1 MLIRIKNLS
10 SKIIN
15 AADSF
20 AYTFYFI
27 CVFIASDTNVKP
39 NLASSQIHIR
49 TQIITMPLMNLILF
63 MN

>member
-1 MLIRIKNLS
+1 MLMRIKNLY

-27 CVFIASDTNVKP
+27 CVFIASDK
-39 NLASSQIHIR
+39 R
-49 TQIITMPLMNLILF
+49 
-63 MN
+63 